1 MVLYHYCSPEGFLG
15 IMQSKKLW
23 LSGLHNM
30 SDYLDGSWVAGIIS
44 DIFYEL
50 SSEYSQDAINKVA
63 TSYNHSKFSPYVC
76 CFSEDGDL
84 LSQWRGYASDGS
96 GFSIGFNSDIFPC
109 SHEMPRMANLG
120 DGNKEKLSLSRIE
133 YDADKQKSLV
143 KHLVEFALRY
153 EENGRQFDTNLMQV
167 QSAYLDYI
175 SQEMGVQQPFP
186 YFDASMDAVIRWL
199 VGYAVIAKN
208 PAFHEEKEHRLI
220 HAPFIMAN
228 RITNK
233 TTQSLFELSEPK
245 YRISGNRICS
255 YYEFDFSEYV
265 KDGIVQEVILGPKND
280 TSGSDLRALLGRMD
294 KPDIEIK
301 KSRVSYR

>member
-1 MVLYHYCSPEGFLG
+1 
-15 IMQSKKLW
+15 MQGKKLW

-30 SDYLDGSWVAGIIS
+30 SDYLDGSWVASIIS
-44 DIFYEL
+44 DVFSEL
-50 SSEYSQDAINKVA
+50 SSKYSRDAINKVA
-63 TSYNHSKFSPYVC
+63 MSYNHSKFSPYVC

-109 SHEMPRMANLG
+109 THEMPRMANLG
-120 DGNKEKLSLSRIE
+120 DESKEKLNLSRIE

-143 KHLVEFALRY
+143 KHLVEFALRH

-167 QSAYLDYI
+167 QSAYLDSI
-175 SQEMGVQQPFP
+175 SQEMGIKQPFP
-186 YFDASMDAVIRWL
+186 YFNASMDAAIRWL

-228 RITNK
+228 RTTNK

-245 YRISGNRICS
+245 YRISGNRVCS
-255 YYEFDFSEYV
+255 YYEFDFSEYI
-265 KDGIVQEVILGPKND
+265 KDGIIQEIILGPKNY

-301 KSRVSYR
+301 KSRASYR